1 MPKKKYSFKLK
12 SSLSELDRLCEHLDN
27 FGQSQGLSK
36 KCIFEINLA
45 LDELFTNII
54 SYGFADDDEHVIEVT
69 LTPQRKTLCLC
80 IKDDAFRLQ
89 KQALEARA
97 FSRIA
102 WANLSAVIDYPVPW
116 DIGSMRQV
124 AQCIPHRPCGM
135 GVSEQRRHLPV
146 CHHFARWNLTRQRID
161 ALIKVFCCGLVST
174 LVHPVPYLN
183 FFTTTAKI
191 RPVVWRECYRFFLLN
206 RCVIYDRH
214 ARWLPSARLV

>member
-80 IKDDAFRLQ
+80 IKDDGVPFNPVEA
-89 KQALEARA
+89 KEPDLECTVEDCKIGGLGIHLIR
-97 FSRIA
+97 
-102 WANLSAVIDYPVPW
+102 NLMDEVCYE
-116 DIGSMRQV
+116 R
-124 AQCIPHRPCGM
+124 CGEKN
-135 GVSEQRRHLPV
+135 V
-146 CHHFARWNLTRQRID
+146 LTLKKNIVQTKSKKKKKD
-161 ALIKVFCCGLVST
+161 
-174 LVHPVPYLN
+174 
-183 FFTTTAKI
+183 
-191 RPVVWRECYRFFLLN
+191 
-206 RCVIYDRH
+206 
-214 ARWLPSARLV
+214 